1 MRRPPQLPENG
12 QEANRS
18 SERSNESFEN
28 GRRYIVEKAELTE
41 LIRSI
46 PLATMGVSS
55 PVAPNPAVNH
65 SFIRRLPSLLNGN
78 ISMFGKGSQMLAD
91 SQKAL

>member
-1 MRRPPQLPENG
+1 LWPREPGPWG
-12 QEANRS
+12 
-18 SERSNESFEN
+18 ESFEN

-55 PVAPNPAVNH
+55 PVAPDPPWAIPSPKKYIFSGNFMKINTLPANPKNH
-65 SFIRRLPSLLNGN
+65 SSEIALPMLPLARLA
-78 ISMFGKGSQMLAD
+78 KG
-91 SQKAL
+91 